1 MVYSFFV
8 KYTVKN
14 KWAINFENVRIM
26 CLSWMKCQYAH
37 CCFIDLINY
46 NWRCCSSTRQTPSS
60 HQSVTRDEM
69 ADIIAHLV
77 LIANTHCMSWL
88 PWNDAISLKTLYF
101 ANQGSYYQPGLIL
114 PTRAHITN
122 QGSYYQPGLILP
134 DFTSFEV
141 DREIIFLTLK
151 IFKKKQTL
159 PKIVKKILWST
170 Q

>member
-1 MVYSFFV
+1 LALEGWFEKPKNRLFGHVRV

-37 CCFIDLINY
+37 CWFIDLINY

-60 HQSVTRDEM
+60 HQSVTRDDI

-122 QGSYYQPGLILP
+122 QGSYYPTLQVLRWIGRL
-134 DFTSFEV
+134 F
-141 DREIIFLTLK
+141 FLL
-151 IFKKKQTL
+151 
-159 PKIVKKILWST
+159 
-170 Q
+170 